1 VARSA
6 LRLPKF
12 GRPTPVRFDAN
23 GNSRVDLYDG
33 FGLQQCYDQTD
44 ALCLLIYDA
53 NTNGT
58 VDLADMNA
66 FAAAMNGP
74 DAVATEPT
82 GYPSRYENPFAWTG
96 QRYDY
101 NTQLYHF
108 WARTFDPVTGKWN
121 QRDMQG
127 PLSPVEI
134 YFSMPGAPPGVD
146 APQVAAESEYLDGL
160 NLLLYLGGDPLN
172 SIDRHFPFGIA
183 QLRRRV
189 VFRYDNSQPPA
200 APSSFPV
207 LPFLRA
213 EMVVPL
219 RDTAA
224 SRPRFL
230 ASAQGIPKGHCS
242 GIHLEGLV
250 EPS

>member
-1 VARSA
+1 
-6 LRLPKF
+6 
-12 GRPTPVRFDAN
+12 
-23 GNSRVDLYDG
+23 
-33 FGLQQCYDQTD
+33 
-44 ALCLLIYDA
+44 
-53 NTNGT
+53 
-58 VDLADMNA
+58 
-66 FAAAMNGP
+66 
-74 DAVATEPT
+74 
-82 GYPSRYENPFAWTG
+82 
-96 QRYDY
+96 
-101 NTQLYHF
+101 
-108 WARTFDPVTGKWN
+108 
-121 QRDMQG
+121 
-127 PLSPVEI
+127 
-134 YFSMPGAPPGVD
+134 MPGAPPGVD
-146 APQVAAESEYLDGL
+146 APQAAAESEYLDGL